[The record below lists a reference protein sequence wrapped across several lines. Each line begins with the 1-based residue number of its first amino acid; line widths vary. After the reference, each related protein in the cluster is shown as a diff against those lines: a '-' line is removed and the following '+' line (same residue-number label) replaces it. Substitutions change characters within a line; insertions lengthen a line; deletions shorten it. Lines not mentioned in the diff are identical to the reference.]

1 MSRSGVTLLGRA
13 LLGLLQQKP
22 ASGYELR
29 KIFTETPMG
38 SFSDS
43 PGAIYP
49 ALERLETKKL
59 VRGKV
64 EDGPGLRKRKIFH
77 LTAAGSKELTAWL
90 TAPVGEQDVVRRI
103 NELML
108 RFAFLDSAVGEEAT
122 LQFLQ
127 SFETELKKYL
137 PKVKRFLVDNAASM
151 STSARVALEGGVLGY
166 EARLQWVSDAISVY
180 RKVVLK

>member
-1 MSRSGVTLLGRA
+1 M
-13 LLGLLQQKP
+13 
-22 ASGYELR
+22 
-29 KIFTETPMG
+29 
-38 SFSDS
+38 
-43 PGAIYP
+43 
-49 ALERLETKKL
+49 
-59 VRGKV
+59 RGKV

-127 SFETELKKYL
+127 SFEKELRNTF
-137 PKVKRFLVDNAASM
+137 PR
-151 STSARVALEGGVLGY
+151 
-166 EARLQWVSDAISVY
+166 
-180 RKVVLK
+180 